1 MLEKRDMLEQQTLLG
16 QKKLIVSH
24 APFFHS
30 GRSVTER
37 NYHTMLAAL
46 PALLLG
52 LYHYGMPAVGVVCL
66 SISTA
71 IIWELV
77 INMVTK
83 RTITIGDG
91 NAAWLGMLFA
101 MLVPATM
108 PWWAVITG
116 TFIVIVIGKQIFGG
130 IGSNA
135 FHPVAL
141 ALAMMMLSWKSLL
154 DFDASLLNYDLE
166 FATVYP
172 LAAAKYYG
180 VASVDAFNLTDLLM
194 GRQLGGT
201 GATFGLGL
209 LIGGIYLMLR
219 GFIRW
224 EISLTFLAA
233 VYLTASV
240 FNLFNPAQFAPPAFH
255 LLTGYT
261 LIGAFFLATEDSS
274 SPVNFVPMLIYGAAG
289 GIMTVLI
296 RNIGAW
302 VDGVIL
308 AILVINLISPLLD
321 KIRPQALGKVEEDA

>member
-1 MLEKRDMLEQQTLLG
+1 MLE

-24 APFFHS
+24 APYLHS
-30 GRSVTER
+30 GRRVTER
-37 NYHTMLAAL
+37 SYHTMLAAL
-46 PALLLG
+46 PALLMG
-52 LYHYGMPAVGVVCL
+52 IAHYGIPAISVICL

-71 IIWELV
+71 MIWELLFNL
-77 INMVTK
+77 ISK
-83 RTITIGDG
+83 RPITIGDG
-91 NAAWLGMLFA
+91 NAAVLGLLFA
-101 MLVPATM
+101 MLVPPTM

-116 TFIVIVIGKQIFGG
+116 TLLIIFVGKQIFGG

-135 FHPVAL
+135 FNPVAL
-141 ALAMMMLSWKSLL
+141 AVAIMMLSWKDLFDFNGMLL
-154 DFDASLLNYDLE
+154 DYDFK
-166 FATVYP
+166 FAAAYP
-172 LAAAKYYG
+172 LASAKNFGTAA
-180 VASVDAFNLTDLLM
+180 VASFSLEDLLM
-194 GRQLGGT
+194 GRQVGAI

-209 LIGGIYLMLR
+209 IIGGIYLIIR

-224 EISLTFLAA
+224 EISLSFLAG
-233 VYLTASV
+233 VYLTAMF
-240 FNLFNPAQFAPPAFH
+240 FNMADSAHFAGPEFH
-255 LLTGYT
+255 IFTGYT

-321 KIRPQALGKVEEDA
+321 KIRPQALGKVE

>member
-1 MLEKRDMLEQQTLLG
+1 MLEKRDVLEQRAPFA

-24 APFFHS
+24 SPFYHS
-30 GRSVTER
+30 GQRVTER
-37 NYHTMLAAL
+37 SYHMMLAAL
-46 PALLLG
+46 PALLMG
-52 LYHYGMPAVGVVCL
+52 FYHYGMPAFSVVCL

-71 IIWELV
+71 IIWELF
-77 INMVTK
+77 INLVTK
-83 RTITIGDG
+83 RSITIGDG
-91 NAAWLGMLFA
+91 NAAVLGLLFG

-116 TFIVIVIGKQIFGG
+116 TFLTIVIGKQIFGG

-141 ALAMMMLSWKSLL
+141 AIAMMLLSWGNLF
-154 DFDASLLNYDLE
+154 DFDAALLNYDLE
-166 FATVYP
+166 FATAYP
-172 LAAAKYYG
+172 LAATKYFG
-180 VASVDAFNLTDLLM
+180 AASADAFRLTDLLM
-194 GRQLGGT
+194 GRQLGGI
-201 GATFGLGL
+201 GSAFGLGL

-224 EISLTFLAA
+224 EIALTFLAGIYFA
-233 VYLTASV
+233 AFL
-240 FNLFNPAQFAPPAFH
+240 FNLYDPARFAPPAFH
-255 LLTGYT
+255 LLTGYS

-321 KIRPQALGKVEEDA
+321 KIRPEALGKVG

>member
-1 MLEKRDMLEQQTLLG
+1 MLEKRDLLEQQIPMR
-16 QKKLIVSH
+16 QQKLIVSH
-24 APFFHS
+24 ATFFHS

-37 NYHTMLAAL
+37 SYNTMLAAL
-46 PALLLG
+46 PALLMG
-52 LYHYGMPAVGVVCL
+52 LYHYGMPAVGLVCL

-77 INMVTK
+77 INLVTK

-91 NAAWLGMLFA
+91 NAAWLGRLFA

-108 PWWAVITG
+108 PWWAVVTG

-141 ALAMMMLSWKSLL
+141 ALAMMMLSWGNFF
-154 DFDASLLNYDLE
+154 DFDAALLNYDLE
-166 FATVYP
+166 FATIYP
-172 LAAAKYYG
+172 LAAVKYYG
-180 VASVDAFNLTDLLM
+180 AASADSFNLVDLLM
-194 GRQLGGT
+194 GRQLGGP

-224 EISLTFLAA
+224 EISLTFLAGI
-233 VYLTASV
+233 YLTASI
-240 FNLFNPAQFAPPAFH
+240 FNLFDPAQFAPPAFH

-274 SPVNFVPMLIYGAAG
+274 SPVNFIPMLIYGAVG

-321 KIRPQALGKVEEDA
+321 KIRPPALGKVE

>member
-1 MLEKRDMLEQQTLLG
+1 MLEKRDVLEQRAPFA

-24 APFFHS
+24 SPFYHS
-30 GRSVTER
+30 GHRVTER
-37 NYHTMLAAL
+37 SYHMMLAAL
-46 PALLLG
+46 PALLMG
-52 LYHYGMPAVGVVCL
+52 FYQYGMPAFSVVCL

-77 INMVTK
+77 INLVAK

-91 NAAWLGMLFA
+91 NAAVLGLLFA

-116 TFIVIVIGKQIFGG
+116 TFLVIVIGKQIFGG

-141 ALAMMMLSWKSLL
+141 AIAMMLLSWNHLF
-154 DFDASLLNYDLE
+154 DFDAALLNYDLE
-166 FATVYP
+166 FATIYP
-172 LAAAKYYG
+172 LAATKYFG
-180 VASVDAFNLTDLLM
+180 AASADAFRLTDLLM
-194 GRQLGGT
+194 GRQLGGI
-201 GATFGLGL
+201 GSTFGLGL
-209 LIGGIYLMLR
+209 LIGGIYLILR

-224 EISLTFLAA
+224 EISLTFLAG
-233 VYLTASV
+233 VYLTALV
-240 FNLFNPAQFAPPAFH
+240 FNLFDPSRFAPPAFH

-321 KIRPQALGKVEEDA
+321 KIRPEALGKVG

>member
-1 MLEKRDMLEQQTLLG
+1 
-16 QKKLIVSH
+16 
-24 APFFHS
+24 
-30 GRSVTER
+30 
-37 NYHTMLAAL
+37 
-46 PALLLG
+46 
-52 LYHYGMPAVGVVCL
+52 MPAIGVVCL

-77 INMVTK
+77 FNLLTR

-91 NAAWLGMLFA
+91 NAALLGLLFA

-116 TFIVIVIGKQIFGG
+116 TFIVIFIGKHIFGG

-141 ALAMMMLSWKSLL
+141 AIAMMMLSWKDLFN
-154 DFDASLLNYDLE
+154 FDAALLNYDLE
-166 FATVYP
+166 FATIYP
-172 LAAAKYYG
+172 LAAAKYFG
-180 VASVDAFNLTDLLM
+180 AESVAKFSLTDLLM
-194 GRQLGGT
+194 GEQLGGI

-224 EISLTFLAA
+224 EISLTFLAG
-233 VYLTASV
+233 VYLAAFV
-240 FNLFNPAQFAPPAFH
+240 FNLVDPARFAPPVFH

-274 SPVNFVPMLIYGAAG
+274 SPVNFIPMLIYGAAG

-296 RNIGAW
+296 RSIGAW

-321 KIRPQALGKVEEDA
+321 KIRPQPLGKVM

>member
-1 MLEKRDMLEQQTLLG
+1 MLEKRNVLEQQTPLA

-24 APFFHS
+24 APFYHS
-30 GRSVTER
+30 GHRVTER
-37 NYHTMLAAL
+37 SYHMMLAAL
-46 PALLLG
+46 PALLMG
-52 LYHYGMPAVGVVCL
+52 FYHYGMPAFGVVCL

-71 IIWELV
+71 VIWELV
-77 INMVTK
+77 INLVSK
-83 RTITIGDG
+83 RAITIGDG
-91 NAAWLGMLFA
+91 NAAVLGLLFA
-101 MLVPATM
+101 MLVPATL

-116 TFIVIVIGKQIFGG
+116 TFLIIVIGKQIFGG

-141 ALAMMMLSWKSLL
+141 AVAMMLLSWENLF
-154 DFDASLLNYDLE
+154 DFDAALLNYDFE
-166 FATVYP
+166 FVAIYP
-172 LAAAKYYG
+172 LASAKYFG
-180 VASVDAFNLTDLLM
+180 TVSVEAFKLTDLLM
-194 GRQLGGT
+194 GQQLGGI
-201 GATFGLGL
+201 GSTFGLGL
-209 LIGGIYLMLR
+209 LIGGIYLILR

-224 EISLTFLAA
+224 EIALTFLAGIYFA
-233 VYLTASV
+233 AFI
-240 FNLFNPAQFAPPAFH
+240 FNLFDPARFAPPAFH

-321 KIRPQALGKVEEDA
+321 KIRPEALGKVG

>member
-1 MLEKRDMLEQQTLLG
+1 MLEKRDVLEQQTPLG

-24 APFFHS
+24 APFYHS
-30 GRSVTER
+30 GRRVTER
-37 NYHTMLAAL
+37 SYHTMLAAL
-46 PALLLG
+46 PALLMG
-52 LYHYGMPAVGVVCL
+52 FYQYGMPAFSVVCL
-66 SISTA
+66 SLSTA

-77 INMVTK
+77 FNLVAR

-91 NAAWLGMLFA
+91 NAALLGLLFA
-101 MLVPATM
+101 MLVPATF

-130 IGSNA
+130 IGNNA

-141 ALAMMMLSWKSLL
+141 AIAMMLLSWENLF
-154 DFDASLLNYDLE
+154 DFDAALLNYDLE
-166 FATVYP
+166 FATIYP
-172 LAAAKYYG
+172 LAAAKYFG
-180 VASVDAFNLTDLLM
+180 AASADAFSLADLLM
-194 GRQLGGT
+194 GRQLGGI
-201 GATFGLGL
+201 GSTFGLGL

-224 EISLTFLAA
+224 EISLTFLAG
-233 VYLTASV
+233 VYLAAFV
-240 FNLFNPAQFAPPAFH
+240 FNLVDPAQFAPPAFH

-296 RNIGAW
+296 RNIGVW

-321 KIRPQALGKVEEDA
+321 KIRPEALGKVG

>member
-1 MLEKRDMLEQQTLLG
+1 MLEKRDVLEQQTPLG

-24 APFFHS
+24 APFYHS
-30 GRSVTER
+30 GRRVTER
-37 NYHTMLAAL
+37 SYHTMLAAL

-52 LYHYGMPAVGVVCL
+52 FYHYGMPALGVVCL
-66 SISTA
+66 SVSSA
-71 IIWELV
+71 IIWELA
-77 INMVTK
+77 INLVTK

-91 NAAWLGMLFA
+91 NAALLGLLFA
-101 MLVPATM
+101 MLVPATL

-116 TFIVIVIGKQIFGG
+116 TAIVIIIGKQIFGG

-141 ALAMMMLSWKSLL
+141 AIAMMMLSWGHLF
-154 DFDASLLNYDLE
+154 DFDAALLNYDLE
-166 FATVYP
+166 FATMYP
-172 LAAAKYYG
+172 LAAVKYLG
-180 VASVDAFNLTDLLM
+180 AESVADLSLTDLLM
-194 GRQLGGT
+194 GRQLGGI
-201 GATFGLGL
+201 GSTFGLGL

-219 GFIRW
+219 AFIRW
-224 EISLTFLAA
+224 EIALTFLAGI
-233 VYLTASV
+233 YLTAFV
-240 FNLFNPAQFAPPAFH
+240 FNLFDPVRFAPPAFH

-302 VDGVIL
+302 VDGIIL

-321 KIRPQALGKVEEDA
+321 KIRPQALGKVG

>member
-1 MLEKRDMLEQQTLLG
+1 MLEKRDVLEQQTPLG

-24 APFFHS
+24 APFYHS
-30 GRSVTER
+30 GRRVTER
-37 NYHTMLAAL
+37 SYHTMLAAL
-46 PALLLG
+46 PALFLG
-52 LYHYGMPAVGVVCL
+52 FYHYGVPAFGVVCL
-66 SISTA
+66 SVSTA

-77 INMVTK
+77 FNLVAK

-91 NAAWLGMLFA
+91 NAALLGLLFA
-101 MLVPATM
+101 MLVPATL

-141 ALAMMMLSWKSLL
+141 AIAMMMLSWGSLL
-154 DFDASLLNYDLE
+154 DFDAALLNYDLE
-166 FATVYP
+166 FASMYP
-172 LAAAKYYG
+172 LAAAKYLG
-180 VASVDAFNLTDLLM
+180 PESVAVFSLTDLLM
-194 GRQLGGT
+194 GNQLGGI
-201 GATFGLGL
+201 GSTFGLGL

-224 EISLTFLAA
+224 EIALTFLAGI
-233 VYLTASV
+233 YLAAFV
-240 FNLFNPAQFAPPAFH
+240 FNFFDPARFAPPAFH

-296 RNIGAW
+296 RNIGVW

-321 KIRPQALGKVEEDA
+321 KIRPQALGKVM

>member
-1 MLEKRDMLEQQTLLG
+1 MLEKRNVLEQQTPLG

-24 APFFHS
+24 APFYHS
-30 GRSVTER
+30 GRRVTER
-37 NYHTMLAAL
+37 SYHTMLAAL

-52 LYHYGMPAVGVVCL
+52 FYHYGMPAFGVACL
-66 SISTA
+66 AVATA
-71 IIWELV
+71 IIWELA
-77 INMVTK
+77 INLVTK
-83 RTITIGDG
+83 RSITIGDG
-91 NAAWLGMLFA
+91 NAALLGLLFA

-141 ALAMMMLSWKSLL
+141 AIAMMMLSWGDLF
-154 DFDASLLNYDLE
+154 DFDAALLNYDLE
-166 FATVYP
+166 FASMYP
-172 LAAAKYYG
+172 LAAAKYLG
-180 VASVDAFNLTDLLM
+180 AESVDTLSLTDLLL
-194 GRQLGGT
+194 GKQLGGI
-201 GATFGLGL
+201 GSTFGLGL

-224 EISLTFLAA
+224 EIALTFLAG
-233 VYLTASV
+233 VYLAAFV
-240 FNLFNPAQFAPPAFH
+240 FNLVDPVRFAPPAFH

-261 LIGAFFLATEDSS
+261 LIGAIFLATEDSS
-274 SPVNFVPMLIYGAAG
+274 SPVNFIPMLIYGAVG

-302 VDGVIL
+302 VDGVIF

-321 KIRPQALGKVEEDA
+321 KIRPPALGKVG